1 MTELTR
7 SRVAGLGDVAPGG
20 LKRVIVGGVPVC
32 LARLDDGEV
41 FAISDTCTHEQIELS
56 DGDLQGC
63 EVECP
68 MHGSRFDVRT
78 GAVSGLPAQIPVQVF
93 RAVVEG
99 DDIFV
104 ETS

>member
-1 MTELTR
+1 MTELTKA
-7 SRVAGLGDVAPGG
+7 RVAGLADIAPGT
-20 LKRVIVGGVPVC
+20 LKRVVVGDVPVC
-32 LARLDDGEV
+32 LARLEDGEV
-41 FAISDTCTHEQIELS
+41 FAIHDTCTHEDIELS

-78 GAVSGLPAQIPVQVF
+78 GEVSGLPADRPVQVF
-93 RAVVEG
+93 PASVDG

-104 ETS
+104 EI